1 MPGEASQYVTETVAD
16 TTKLLKKQVRPIV
29 AACNKTAYDVQ
40 KFGALLDETEVDV
53 VTATNVRR
61 HGRTIVKNLNKVA
74 TQR

>member
-29 AACNKTAYDVQ
+29 AACNKTAEDVQ
-40 KFGALLDETEVDV
+40 KCGALLDETEVDV
-53 VTATNVRR
+53 GTATNVRR
-61 HGRTIVKNLNKVA
+61 HGRTSVKNLNKVA

>member
-40 KFGALLDETEVDV
+40 KFGDLLDEAEVDV
-53 VTATNVRR
+53 KPIINIRR
-61 HGRTIVKNLNKVA
+61 HGKTIVKNLNKVA
-74 TQR
+74 NQR